1 MRSFK
6 TVRLLTLAG
15 LVVLGA
21 GLFAWAQRGAIATE
35 RIFDAISLTPGLTVC
50 EIGAGNGD
58 LSLAAARI
66 VGETGRVLTSELG
79 DSQVR
84 RLETRIAASK
94 LPQITVVTGAAA
106 STNFPDAACDA
117 LFMRNVYH
125 HFADPAAMNR
135 SMFAALKPG
144 ARLAVVD
151 FGPSGAEADRPA
163 DRAGNRSHGVSAE
176 SVTRELTEAGF
187 EAVTAEGATGQWF
200 MVVARKPAS
209 GVN

>member
-6 TVRLLTLAG
+6 TARFLTLAG
-15 LVVLGA
+15 LVMLGA
-21 GLFAWAQRGAIATE
+21 GLFAWAQRGTIATE

-50 EIGAGNGD
+50 EIGAGDGD
-58 LSLAAARI
+58 LSVAAARI

-84 RLETRIAASK
+84 RLETRVAASN
-94 LPQITVVTGAAA
+94 LPQITVVAGEAAA
-106 STNFPDAACDA
+106 TNFPDAACGA

-135 SMFAALKPG
+135 SMLAALKPG
-144 ARLAVVD
+144 ARVAVVD
-151 FGPSGAEADRPA
+151 FGPAGTEADRPA
-163 DRAGNRSHGVSAE
+163 DRAGNRSHGVSAG

-187 EAVTAEGATGQWF
+187 EAVTAEAATGQWF
-200 MVVARKPAS
+200 MVVARKPGS